1 MQLLKLIWQMWA
13 TFFFKKMEKEG
24 GGKNEKNRIENIKTS
39 LTGKECLMKL
49 LCKVRLQCIFLTRG
63 SYIVQKT

>member
-13 TFFFKKMEKEG
+13 TFKKKIEKEG

-39 LTGKECLMKL
+39 LTGK
-49 LCKVRLQCIFLTRG
+49 
-63 SYIVQKT
+63 

>member
-13 TFFFKKMEKEG
+13 TLLKKIMEKEV

-49 LCKVRLQCIFLTRG
+49 LCKVRLQRIFLNGG